1 MLNGNNIKNNTFILE
16 GVYNLKKL
24 IKIIFIVLFYLFI
37 FWISIYG
44 IRKLLYKKN
53 NVNTEVVETITTDI
67 NLKNENTATT
77 VSNTTTTTTTTKTTQ
92 KTTKKTTKK
101 VTSKKQV
108 KNKFT
113 RVSTASIAEYQ
124 AYAHN
129 LVINLYGWTESDF
142 QALIKLW
149 NHESGWNPNSY
160 NKSSGACGIPQSLP
174 CNKIYKQQGSYDWQ
188 AQIRWGLNYIRDR
201 KGYGNPTKAWK
212 HFQNYNWY

>member
-44 IRKLLYKKN
+44 IRKLLYKKD

-77 VSNTTTTTTTTKTTQ
+77 VSNTTTTTTTIKTTQ
-92 KTTKKTTKK
+92 KTTKK

-108 KNKFT
+108 KNTFT
-113 RVSTASIAEYQ
+113 KVATASIAEYQ

-129 LVINLYGWTESDF
+129 LVINSYGWTESDF

-149 NHESGWNPNSY
+149 NHESGWNPNDY